1 MCQITA
7 VIPTFNRGQLVQR
20 AIESALNQTFRAS
33 QIVVVDDGSTDDTAE
48 VCRKY
53 SGSIEYVRQPNSG
66 VSKARNHGVRLARHP
81 WTAFLDSDDYWTPTH
96 LEKIRDAIR
105 ETSGQACFYFTD
117 LRFSTDAEDRTV
129 WSKIG
134 FSFSA
139 PFFLAEDGTDWML
152 SQRQPCCLPCSVF
165 NTDTFRLC
173 GGFDPRF
180 RVMEDTELFF
190 RLGINGAVCA
200 VNGVGCVATA
210 DAKTENRL
218 TGTIHGHTAS
228 YWEHEC
234 MLWTRLLSRF
244 PDLNVSN
251 QRILRYCLAT
261 AYWRLTRV
269 HLRAGQIGRSVL
281 SVMRTAKAQPAF
293 VLWLMRYGKS
303 HGWERRVFP
312 ECRTT

>member
-53 SGSIEYVRQPNSG
+53 AGFIEYVRQPNSG

-96 LEKIRDAIR
+96 LERTRDAIR
-105 ETSGQACFYFTD
+105 ETSGRARFYFTD
-117 LRFSTDAEDRTV
+117 LRSSKDAEGRTV

-139 PFFLAEDGTDWML
+139 PFFLAVDATDWML
-152 SQRQPCCLPCSVF
+152 SQRQPCCIQCSVF
-165 NTDTFRLC
+165 NTDAFRLC

-180 RVMEDTELFF
+180 RVMEDTELFS

-210 DAKTENRL
+210 DDKTENRL
-218 TGTIHGHTAS
+218 TGMVHSHTAS

-244 PDLNVSN
+244 PDLDVSD
-251 QRILRYCLAT
+251 QRALRYSLAT
-261 AYWRLTRV
+261 AYWRLTRL
-269 HLRAGQIGRSVL
+269 HLRAGQIGRGVL
-281 SVMRTAKAQPAF
+281 SVIRSAKAQPAF
-293 VLWLMRYGKS
+293 LLWLMRYGKS
-303 HGWERRVFP
+303 HGWETRVFP
-312 ECRTT
+312 ECRPA